1 MKATRYFALSTVL
14 LCSINVA
21 QAGPL
26 QVYSFVENATYPV
39 QTALGVVTQI
49 EISPREQVKDFSSGL
64 SNGWELVRRD
74 NVFYVKPKDTGVD
87 TNFIVRT
94 AAHNYIFELKVV
106 SSNWKS
112 LEQAKNVGA
121 NYKVSFTYP
130 EGTEFATQ
138 DNSDSGFSIDY
149 DSKRKY
155 HINYDVASSRGE
167 DWLIPL
173 RVYDDGKFT
182 YIHMKQNEDLP
193 TGNFPTVY
201 GRKENSGEEFV
212 VNTTIEGNVIVVHG
226 VYSILVLRHGDNV
239 IGLRRN

>member
-1 MKATRYFALSTVL
+1 MKKIWSQYLVGLAALMASSVH
-14 LCSINVA
+14 A
-21 QAGPL
+21 EPL
-26 QVYSFVENATYPV
+26 RVYQYVDNGTYPV

-112 LEQAKNVGA
+112 LDQVKDVGA
-121 NYKVSFTYP
+121 NYKVAFTYP
-130 EGTEFATQ
+130 EGTEFSAP
-138 DNSDSGFSIDY
+138 DNSDSGFSINY
-149 DSKRKY
+149 DSNKKY
-155 HINYDVASSRGE
+155 HISYDVAAERGE
-167 DWLIPL
+167 DWLVPL

-182 YIHMKQNEDLP
+182 YVHMKSNEGLP
-193 TGNFPTVY
+193 TGTFPTVY
-201 GRKENSGEEFV
+201 GRKESSGEEFL
-212 VNTTIEGNVIVVHG
+212 VNTSVEGNVIVVHG
-226 VYSILVLRHGDNV
+226 VYSIMVLRHGDNV